1 MFVDLAVTFT
11 IIYTYQTSSQD
22 TDPLLRERK
31 DSRIPLKKNRRRL
44 DPTEEEEDVVASGSR
59 SGSGSPPTATALAS
73 PRQEMKNKVRQISR
87 GVEDI
92 TWKGVD
98 SSGIDKNDDVDI
110 ETALA
115 PPAALG
121 TEIDSVKEKEPENT
135 MADDYEAPS
144 NKNEDVDIEPVP
156 ALAPPIPLGKE
167 TDQTKEEVPANGFDN
182 TMADYETPPKTP
194 EDSGLSQP
202 IHDVQAV
209 DATMVLASPMAPNRL
224 RASSESNEKGLKRKY
239 LERGTS
245 HGPPE
250 SGEASVQPKEPLKRP
265 RDGSEKDDNP
275 REAKR
280 PSPPPS
286 PPRPS
291 PPSPKMPKSV
301 GQ

>member
-1 MFVDLAVTFT
+1 
-11 IIYTYQTSSQD
+11 
-22 TDPLLRERK
+22 
-31 DSRIPLKKNRRRL
+31 
-44 DPTEEEEDVVASGSR
+44 
-59 SGSGSPPTATALAS
+59 
-73 PRQEMKNKVRQISR
+73 MKNKVRQISQ

-98 SSGIDKNDDVDI
+98 CFGI
-110 ETALA
+110 
-115 PPAALG
+115 
-121 TEIDSVKEKEPENT
+121 
-135 MADDYEAPS
+135 
-144 NKNEDVDIEPVP
+144 NKNEDVDIEPAPPPQLPAALGKEIMEQEPDDTMVNDYEAPPKKNEDVDTAPVP
-156 ALAPPIPLGKE
+156 PLAPPIPLGKV
-167 TDQTKEEVPANGFDN
+167 TDQTKEEGSTNASDKR
-182 TMADYETPPKTP
+182 MADYETPPKTP
-194 EDSGLSQP
+194 ENSDFSHP
-202 IHDVQAV
+202 IHVVQVV
-209 DATMVLASPMAPNRL
+209 DAAMVLASPMAPNRL

-291 PPSPKMPKSV
+291 PPSPKVPKSV